1 MPSNSLEETHADD
14 DLPADVVA
22 LVGVRQYEEESE
34 FPVEC
39 GYIWTTC
46 ASVQNGNPL
55 YWNEDVARE
64 ITGGRTAPL
73 TMLSVWLRAHYWAPG
88 REPGEQLPLQ
98 VHFDLKRRLRLPEA
112 IMTDDVLTF
121 YEPVRVGDRLNAC
134 QILRS
139 ISEPKTTK
147 LGRGRFWKIDVEYR
161 NQRGELVGVDSI
173 TGLGYRREDGGQP

>member
-1 MPSNSLEETHADD
+1 MPTSSSEPAGVDD
-14 DLPADVVA
+14 ELPEDVVA
-22 LVGVRQYEEESE
+22 LLGVRQYEEASE
-34 FPVEC
+34 FPVER
-39 GYIWTTC
+39 GYIWTMC

-55 YWNEDVARE
+55 YWDDAVAQE
-64 ITGGRTAPL
+64 ITGGPTAPL

-98 VHFDLKRRLRLPEA
+98 VHFDLKKRLGLPEA
-112 IMTDDVLTF
+112 IMTDDILTF

-139 ISEPKTTK
+139 VSEPKTTK

-173 TGLGYRREDGGQP
+173 TGLGYRRDSRE